1 MTGRYGHL
9 SAAAVNPRIY
19 QELSAWWPLFSRA
32 GALRRRSRR
41 SSASSR
47 AVCRLSGTKTLL
59 ELGSG
64 GGSFASHLK
73 NQFKL
78 TLTDL
83 SEGMLAQSR
92 AVNPGT
98 EHIQGDMRT
107 LRLGASSNYVLVHD
121 AVCYM
126 TTLDD
131 LQKAIDTAAVHCKGG
146 GTVIVLPDFVTE
158 TFTPGTDDGG
168 EDAPDGRASV
178 TSNGNGIPI
187 PATPLTSSTMRF
199 CFERRM
205 ETCAR
210 STTVTSKAC
219 SPRHVAE
226 RISTLPDC
234 EPPSGLDEVGRDVF
248 LAKKP

>member
-19 QELSAWWPLFSRA
+19 QELSAWWPLFSPPA
-32 GALRRRSRR
+32 HYVEEVDDLLRRL
-41 SSASSR
+41 AP
-47 AVCRLSGTKTLL
+47 LPPSGTKTLL

-107 LRLGASSNYVLVHD
+107 LRLWREFDYVLVHD

-146 GTVIVLPDFVTE
+146 GTVIVLPDFV
-158 TFTPGTDDGG
+158 
-168 EDAPDGRASV
+168 
-178 TSNGNGIPI
+178 N
-187 PATPLTSSTMRF
+187 
-199 CFERRM
+199 
-205 ETCAR
+205 
-210 STTVTSKAC
+210 
-219 SPRHVAE
+219 
-226 RISTLPDC
+226 
-234 EPPSGLDEVGRDVF
+234 RDVH
-248 LAKKP
+248 PGHR